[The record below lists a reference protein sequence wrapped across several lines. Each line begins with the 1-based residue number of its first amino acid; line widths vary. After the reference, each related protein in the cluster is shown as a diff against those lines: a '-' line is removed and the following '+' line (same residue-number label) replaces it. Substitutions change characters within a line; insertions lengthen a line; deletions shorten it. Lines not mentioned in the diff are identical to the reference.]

1 MNIDDLE
8 KAVSHLDAMGPASR
22 ENPTIVKTVEKL
34 RKQLLKRGKKEI
46 FDDTMLESLV
56 DLIEIHGLSQK
67 QAFKDVGQMKGLSK
81 SRAKKLW
88 FETQKHDPEKIENL
102 RLSHAYRLVMD
113 FLIWMKG
120 DQAEA
125 FSSPATLIR
134 LKNKEP
140 ELWDWAAEVVLLD
153 VKDIKHR
160 DFKPNYKKPVEVL
173 EKDLLS
179 LQKEIVS
186 SD

>member
-34 RKQLLKRGKKEI
+34 RKQLLNERKKI
-46 FDDTMLESLV
+46 LDSFMLEALV
-56 DLIEIHGLSQK
+56 SLIEIHGLSQN
-67 QAFKDVGQMKGLSK
+67 QAFKDVGQMKGLSE

-113 FLIWMKG
+113 LVTWMKG
-120 DQAEA
+120 DQTEP
-125 FSSPATLIR
+125 FPSTRTLLR
-134 LKNKEP
+134 LKKVEP

-179 LQKEIVS
+179 LQKEIAS